1 MATYTTINKPSAQ
14 FHGKT
19 YTGNGSTNNIT
30 GFDFQPDFVWGKD
43 LGSAYS
49 TYLYDST
56 RGVTKRLLTDTNA
69 AESTLAQ
76 GLTAFNSDGFTLG
89 SDAGMNDNTGTISAY
104 AWKANGGTTSA
115 NGTGSISSTVQ
126 ANTTAGISIV
136 KYTGTGSAGT
146 VGHGLGVAPDAYW
159 IKKYSDTATW
169 ANFFNYWYSGVNPSN
184 YVTCFNTADGKIND
198 ASMFN
203 DTMPTSTVFS
213 IGGSG
218 NVTASGEDYIAYCF
232 NRVPGFSMFGSYMGG
247 GTNQTYV
254 ATGFIPAW
262 LLVKNVDSGSM
273 EWVLKSDVMNTNNT
287 MSTSV
292 YPSTSES
299 KHTSNNTFEFLATGF
314 TATQNGGYSNTSGNQ
329 FQFAAFAANPIV
341 GTNNVVGTAF

>member
-89 SDAGMNDNTGTISAY
+89 SDAGMNDNTATVSAY

-115 NGTGSISSTVQ
+115 NGTGSICSTVQ
-126 ANTTAGISIV
+126 ANTTAGFSIV

-254 ATGFIPAW
+254 ATGFRPAW